1 MTQKFF
7 RGDLVRIADDLGP
20 SKNHFEKGCEAVV
33 MYTYAEQYDSG
44 KRNEKMYSL
53 FILPNGGESSWY
65 DEEDLEFVIEDGWKK
80 MPKNH
85 ILRRNEEA
93 RAERRNSLLKSV

>member
-7 RGDLVRIADDLGP
+7 RGDLVRIAPDLGF
-20 SKNHFEKGCEAVV
+20 SMSHFEKDCDAVV

-44 KRNEKMYSL
+44 RRNEKMYSL
-53 FILPNGGESSWY
+53 YILPNGGESSWY
-65 DEEDLEFVIEDGWKK
+65 DEEQLTFISEDGWKK
-80 MPKNH
+80 LPKNH

-93 RAERRNSLLKSV
+93 REARRANNETA